1 MVLVQ
6 FHNCL
11 SEVQWNLSNPTH
23 QGTREM
29 HRIVQDVRILR
40 FYLSEHKFL
49 SDVTGKLRCQIAQVP
64 LYISHTQCILLHTKT
79 ETIVE
84 LHKNHFIS

>member
-1 MVLVQ
+1 MIVSCIQFKLSEKGLATLQ
-6 FHNCL
+6 GKKINQEIKWFLCICTFHNCL

-49 SDVTGKLRCQIAQVP
+49 SDVTG
-64 LYISHTQCILLHTKT
+64 
-79 ETIVE
+79 
-84 LHKNHFIS
+84 